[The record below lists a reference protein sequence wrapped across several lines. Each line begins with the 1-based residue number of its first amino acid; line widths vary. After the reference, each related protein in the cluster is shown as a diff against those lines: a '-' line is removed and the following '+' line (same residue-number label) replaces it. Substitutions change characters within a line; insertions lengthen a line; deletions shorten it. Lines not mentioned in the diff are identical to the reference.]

1 METKAWRRTK
11 GHIARMIE
19 SARWLARRRRRYPTG
34 VAPMLCVTRVRHLGL
49 IDGAVPD
56 VSLGRLVSSRRS
68 AAAVE
73 RPGPGILALSAR
85 SSE

>member
-1 METKAWRRTK
+1 
-11 GHIARMIE
+11 
-19 SARWLARRRRRYPTG
+19 
-34 VAPMLCVTRVRHLGL
+34 MLCVTRVRHVGL